1 LNQYATINFD
11 FMNELVKLCIKDI
24 GIIPYERNNQIF
36 IKALNYAYTIL
47 ISIVNLIPCN
57 KDAQILLS
65 LVHIHKND

>member
-1 LNQYATINFD
+1 
-11 FMNELVKLCIKDI
+11 MNELVKLCIKDI

>member
-1 LNQYATINFD
+1 MNQYATINFD